1 MPVNYDNGKVYQIK
15 CLETGKIYVGCTT
28 KVILSARLAEH
39 TCMYRQYLKNQF
51 KYCSSFD
58 VLEKNNYV
66 IELLEDVPCKSR
78 NELITRERHF
88 IQSLECVNREG
99 KRNYKPKGCPKGYR
113 REDYEPE
120 KSILYAKN
128 KVHIYRWRETNH
140 EKHLEYDRDYKYKT
154 YHLMKGHDQAY
165 FDNQA
170 FQKEARK
177 FRKILF

>member
-15 CLETGKIYVGCTT
+15 CLETEKIYVGCTT

-51 KYCSSFD
+51 KYCSSFE

-113 REDYEPE
+113 REDYVQGT
-120 KSILYAKN
+120 SSLYTKN
-128 KVHIYRWRETNH
+128 KDHILKWRETH
-140 EKHLEYDRDYKYKT
+140 MEKSREINRICAYKA
-154 YHLMKGHDQAY
+154 YHIKQGHDQAY